1 MKSNDLSKKTFL
13 EINNLI
19 ENKQITIK
27 EVNEYFQK
35 QSSKVNPT
43 LNIYVTVNDELS
55 SEKLQIAVKD
65 NFNTVGLKTTASAK
79 VLDNYIAPYESTVTS
94 RLKNAGIDILG
105 KSNMDAW
112 AHGSST
118 ETSDYGPTKNPQ
130 NIETSPGGSSGGSAA
145 AVAAGVSPAAI
156 GSETAGSIRLPA
168 SWCGVVGLKPT
179 YGRVSRYGVIAM
191 GSSLDCPGPLTKS
204 VEDAAYLLQLIA
216 GHDPYDATSSD
227 KPVPDYMTLT
237 RSGKKYTI
245 GVSDTYL
252 QNVDEE
258 IVNSVK
264 NAMRLLEK
272 MGHKVKKISLLDP
285 KYAISDY
292 TIIQRAEVSS
302 NLGRYDSVRYGNDR
316 SYFGEE
322 AKRRIMLGTYTLAH
336 GYYDAYYKKAQK
348 VRTLI
353 IEDFKKVFGEVDLI
367 AAPTTPITAIKLG
380 DFKKYPFFGETMDVL
395 AEPGA
400 MAGIPAISIPS
411 GMDSKNLPIGLQFM
425 APQFEEGRLLDIAKQ
440 YEQETQFHGVINAV
454 VDKWTI

>member
-105 KSNMDAW
+105 KSDMDAW

-179 YGRVSRYGVIAM
+179 
-191 GSSLDCPGPLTKS
+191 
-204 VEDAAYLLQLIA
+204 
-216 GHDPYDATSSD
+216 
-227 KPVPDYMTLT
+227 
-237 RSGKKYTI
+237 
-245 GVSDTYL
+245 
-252 QNVDEE
+252 
-258 IVNSVK
+258 
-264 NAMRLLEK
+264 
-272 MGHKVKKISLLDP
+272 
-285 KYAISDY
+285 
-292 TIIQRAEVSS
+292 
-302 NLGRYDSVRYGNDR
+302 
-316 SYFGEE
+316 
-322 AKRRIMLGTYTLAH
+322 
-336 GYYDAYYKKAQK
+336 
-348 VRTLI
+348 
-353 IEDFKKVFGEVDLI
+353 
-367 AAPTTPITAIKLG
+367 
-380 DFKKYPFFGETMDVL
+380 
-395 AEPGA
+395 
-400 MAGIPAISIPS
+400 
-411 GMDSKNLPIGLQFM
+411 
-425 APQFEEGRLLDIAKQ
+425 
-440 YEQETQFHGVINAV
+440 
-454 VDKWTI
+454 